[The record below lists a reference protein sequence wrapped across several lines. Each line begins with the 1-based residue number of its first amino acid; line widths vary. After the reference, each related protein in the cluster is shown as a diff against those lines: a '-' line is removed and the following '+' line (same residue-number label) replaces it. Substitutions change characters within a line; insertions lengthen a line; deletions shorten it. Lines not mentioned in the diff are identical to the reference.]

1 MNERLELNHLSQC
14 VSMNKHIYENFL
26 FVMYKIGS
34 FERLAQSFYKWKKQ
48 IFMAKSSSK
57 TAQARNVGAGAGDSL
72 LQELFLDSIKDIYY
86 AEKAL
91 VKALPKMKK
100 AATSEQLAAAFTD
113 HIEVTKNQV
122 LRLEQVFQILEEK
135 PKAKKCEAMEG
146 LIKEAQGIMEDTDE
160 GTSTRDVGL
169 ILAAQKVEHYEI
181 ASYGGLRQLAS
192 TLGYTEVEALL
203 QQTLDEEKQTDL
215 LLTQIA
221 ENDIN
226 YEAAE
231 EDEEA

>member
-1 MNERLELNHLSQC
+1 
-14 VSMNKHIYENFL
+14 
-26 FVMYKIGS
+26 
-34 FERLAQSFYKWKKQ
+34 
-48 IFMAKSSSK
+48 MAKSSSK
-57 TAQARNVGAGAGDSL
+57 AAQARNVGAGAGDSL

-86 AEKAL
+86 AEKAIT
-91 VKALPKMKK
+91 KALPKMKK
-100 AATSEQLAAAFTD
+100 AATSEQLANAFVD
-113 HIEVTKNQV
+113 HLEMTKAQIA
-122 LRLEQVFQILEEK
+122 RLEQVFELLEEK
-135 PKAKKCEAMEG
+135 PKAKKCEAIEG
-146 LIKEAQGIMEDTDE
+146 LIKEAQSIMEDTDE

-169 ILAAQKVEHYEI
+169 IMAAQKVEHYEI

-231 EDEEA
+231 EED

>member
-1 MNERLELNHLSQC
+1 
-14 VSMNKHIYENFL
+14 
-26 FVMYKIGS
+26 
-34 FERLAQSFYKWKKQ
+34 
-48 IFMAKSSSK
+48 MAKSSTKAK
-57 TAQARNVGAGAGDSL
+57 TAKNVGAGAGDSL

-91 VKALPKMKK
+91 VKALPKLKK
-100 AATSEQLAAAFTD
+100 AANSEQLAAAFTD
-113 HIEVTKNQV
+113 HIDVTKNQV
-122 LRLEQVFQILEEK
+122 ARLEQVFELLDEK
-135 PKAKKCEAMEG
+135 PRAKKCEAIEG
-146 LIKEAQGIMEDTDE
+146 LIKEAQSILEDTE
-160 GTSTRDVGL
+160 AGTSTRDVGL

-192 TLGYTEVEALL
+192 TLGYTEVETLL
-203 QQTLDEEKQTDL
+203 QQTLNEEKETDL

-231 EDEEA
+231 EEE

>member
-1 MNERLELNHLSQC
+1 MMHCNRVSGWHIIFINEGN
-14 VSMNKHIYENFL
+14 
-26 FVMYKIGS
+26 MY
-34 FERLAQSFYKWKKQ
+34 
-48 IFMAKSSSK
+48 FMAKSSSK
-57 TAQARNVGAGAGDSL
+57 AAEAKNAGAGAGDSL

-113 HIEVTKNQV
+113 HLEVTKNQV
-122 LRLEQVFQILEEK
+122 VRLEQVFEILEEK
-135 PKAKKCEAMEG
+135 PKAKKCEAIEG
-146 LIKEAQGIMEDTDE
+146 LIKEAQSIMEDTDE

-181 ASYGGLRQLAS
+181 ASYGGLRQLAA
-192 TLGYTEVEALL
+192 TLGYTEIEGLL
-203 QQTLDEEKQTDL
+203 QETLDEEKETDV

-231 EDEEA
+231 EEEE